1 MSRMPDGYTR
11 EHAHRV
17 VVQNQFN
24 ESMKGSERADVRNL
38 VVGQIQI
45 RKSFQF
51 VQRRE
56 ILDLVVTH
64 RQALDIYH

>member
-1 MSRMPDGYTR
+1 
-11 EHAHRV
+11 
-17 VVQNQFN
+17 
-24 ESMKGSERADVRNL
+24 MKGSERADVRNL

-45 RKSFQF
+45 RESFQL

>member
-1 MSRMPDGYTR
+1 M
-11 EHAHRV
+11 
-17 VVQNQFN
+17 Q
-24 ESMKGSERADVRNL
+24 GSERADVRNL

-45 RKSFQF
+45 RESFQL

-56 ILDLVVTH
+56 ILDLVVAH

>member
-1 MSRMPDGYTR
+1 MSRMAGGYAR
-11 EHAHRV
+11 EHTHRV

-24 ESMKGSERADVRNL
+24 ESMKGSERANVGNL

-45 RKSFQF
+45 RESFQLM
-51 VQRRE
+51 QWRE

-64 RQALDIYH
+64 RQALDIYR